1 MLCPTVTPS
10 LYTTALSTAEEVRA
24 NEYFLMIHAERCT
37 STAQFLMKAQ
47 LWQDIWNCH
56 RPNYGIAMHGLTPQ
70 EKLKASNA
78 IIQSH
83 VLQFPVLL
91 MENVLKSLGVFTAA
105 LKLHSTGKYVHTK
118 CRYWNIT
125 VPYQDCDI
133 LAPTAGVLIT
143 SAYIRSFRR
152 MH

>member
-1 MLCPTVTPS
+1 
-10 LYTTALSTAEEVRA
+10 
-24 NEYFLMIHAERCT
+24 MIHAERCT

-47 LWQDIWNCH
+47 LWQDTWNCH

-118 CRYWNIT
+118 C
-125 VPYQDCDI
+125 P
-133 LAPTAGVLIT
+133 VLG
-143 SAYIRSFRR
+143 SLLLQKLRRGHYRGDFRLT
-152 MH
+152 

>member
-1 MLCPTVTPS
+1 
-10 LYTTALSTAEEVRA
+10 
-24 NEYFLMIHAERCT
+24 MIHAERCT

-118 CRYWNIT
+118 CQSEY
-125 VPYQDCDI
+125 CGA
-133 LAPTAGVLIT
+133 L
-143 SAYIRSFRR
+143 SA
-152 MH
+152 